1 MTFHRSNARDGLHV
15 HSELNLATAL
25 SPDIDED
32 AKLPVILYLS
42 SIKSPLGGETGA
54 GLSATIEN
62 VNTNNNVVLNNT
74 VNYGGRDSG
83 MRVVAGKL

>member
-1 MTFHRSNARDGLHV
+1 M

-32 AKLPVILYLS
+32 AKLPAILYLS
-42 SIKSPLGGETGA
+42 SIKSPLGDDTGA

-62 VNTNNNVVLNNT
+62 VNTNNVVLNNT
-74 VNYGGRDSG
+74 VNYGERDSD